1 MFAGKSFSRNLIAL
15 LHWNQSNHW
24 TVHIFQLTFFFHGQQ
39 AWYFFLYVS
48 IRYKYIKKLLT
59 RDCVQGLT
67 PPAAGTF
74 VGGVQW
80 MRENSF
86 WTRPLTAA
94 RVRPLLWIFSKSFTR
109 SNGSSI
115 ISTWSS
121 WWSSSSPYPHAK
133 TVKNNTT
140 PIQEQNRWSIF
151 QNEHC
156 TCWITL
162 AFFFFFKERNVFKST
177 PACAWDIKVYWLW
190 RHRNTALLWRIPR
203 RFKLIYSRVDCV
215 THPCVTM
222 NVRRFPWVIDIRYLA
237 GDLLFFDHVLHIHYT

>member
-1 MFAGKSFSRNLIAL
+1 M
-15 LHWNQSNHW
+15 
-24 TVHIFQLTFFFHGQQ
+24 
-39 AWYFFLYVS
+39 
-48 IRYKYIKKLLT
+48 
-59 RDCVQGLT
+59 QGLT

-121 WWSSSSPYPHAK
+121 WWSSSSPDPHAK
-133 TVKNNTT
+133 TIKNNTT

-156 TCWITL
+156 TCWTTL
-162 AFFFFFKERNVFKST
+162 GFFFFLKKEMSLNPRLRVLGIKWST
-177 PACAWDIKVYWLW
+177 GYGDTETQPFCDVSPDGLNSY
-190 RHRNTALLWRIPR
+190 TVVSTVSRI
-203 RFKLIYSRVDCV
+203 
-215 THPCVTM
+215 H
-222 NVRRFPWVIDIRYLA
+222 A
-237 GDLLFFDHVLHIHYT
+237 

>member
-1 MFAGKSFSRNLIAL
+1 MNRSHFPTDTI
-15 LHWNQSNHW
+15 
-24 TVHIFQLTFFFHGQQ
+24 
-39 AWYFFLYVS
+39 FFLLAASILFYFLLYVF
-48 IRYKYIKKLLT
+48 IRRKYIKKWLT
-59 RDCVQGLT
+59 RDCVQGLV
-67 PPAAGTF
+67 PPAAGTL

-86 WTRPLTAA
+86 WTRLLTAA
-94 RVRPLLWIFSKSFTR
+94 KVRPLLWIFSKSFTR

-133 TVKNNTT
+133 TIKNNTT
-140 PIQEQNRWSIF
+140 PIHEQNRRSIF
-151 QNEHC
+151 QKENGASW
-156 TCWITL
+156 TTL
-162 AFFFFFKERNVFKST
+162 AFYFFPYKERKKS
-177 PACAWDIKVYWLW
+177 L
-190 RHRNTALLWRIPR
+190 NTRLCVLGIEWSTGYGDTEDTTLLWRIPR
-203 RFKLIYSRVDCV
+203 RFKLIYSLVDCV